1 MKIYID
7 ADACPKTLRDFVC
20 KSVMRT
26 KTTAIFVSNSFIN
39 LPRSPFITIKV
50 VEQGFDIADNYILEK
65 AQANDLVVTSDIP
78 LANDLISKGVAVI
91 NFKGVEYNKDN
102 IKQSLGMRDFM
113 DMMRSTGV
121 LEPSQMGKQKPF
133 SDKDKKTFADTF
145 NRLHTKLSR
154 MLKNDLK

>member
-7 ADACPKTLRDFVC
+7 ADACPKTLRDFIC

-39 LPRSPFITIKV
+39 LPRSPFISIKV
-50 VEQGFDIADNYILEK
+50 VEKGFDIADNYIVEQAEK
-65 AQANDLVVTSDIP
+65 NDLAITSDIP
-78 LANDLISKGVAVI
+78 LANDLINKGVAVI
-91 NFKGVEYNKDN
+91 NFKGLEYNKDN
-102 IKQSLGMRDFM
+102 IKQNLGMRDFM

-133 SDKDKKTFADTF
+133 SDKDKKIFADTF

-154 MLKNDLK
+154 ICN